1 MSALPAEPAFMPLE
15 IERKFLVIGDAW
27 RACSH
32 QRIAMRH
39 GYLTPLDSPAS
50 VRVRVEGDI
59 GKLNVKQA
67 IVGSSRAEYE
77 YSIPAEHAEQM
88 IATLCR
94 GLILKTRH
102 YVNHAGHLW
111 EVDEFEADNAGL
123 VVAEIE
129 LVSEDEAFERPDWL
143 GREVTLSQRYY
154 NNALASFPYNTWA
167 AGDDV

>member
-1 MSALPAEPAFMPLE
+1 MPLE
-15 IERKFLVIGDAW
+15 IERKFLVTGDGW
-27 RACSH
+27 RASAH
-32 QRIAMRH
+32 KRIPMRH
-39 GYLTPLDSPAS
+39 GYLTPLQSPAS

-67 IVGSSRAEYE
+67 VVGSSRAEYE
-77 YSIPAEHAEQM
+77 YSIPAEHAEEM

-111 EVDEFEADNAGL
+111 EVDEFEGDNAGL

-129 LVSEDEAFERPDWL
+129 LVREDEAFEVPSWL
-143 GREVTLSQRYY
+143 GREVTQSQRYY
-154 NNALASFPYNTWA
+154 NNALASHPYTRWVP
-167 AGDDV
+167 GDAD